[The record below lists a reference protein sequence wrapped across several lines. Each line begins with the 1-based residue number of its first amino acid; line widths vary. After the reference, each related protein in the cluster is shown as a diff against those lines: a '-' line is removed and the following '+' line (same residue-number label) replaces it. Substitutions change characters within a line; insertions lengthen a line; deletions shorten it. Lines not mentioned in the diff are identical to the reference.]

1 MIPFSRPYFGREELD
16 AIGKVLDTR
25 WVGLGAVTQEFEEQ
39 LRSVLGVKHV
49 IAVNTGTSALHVALE
64 ALDLHSGDEV
74 IVPSLTFVS
83 PVQAIL
89 SAGGTPV
96 FCDVTLDTL
105 NIDPVDVAARI
116 TPRTRAIMPAHYAG
130 VPCDMD
136 AILSLASHHHLN
148 VVEDAAHAFGS
159 RYKGR
164 NVGALGDLTCFSF
177 DPIKNITC
185 GEGGAV
191 ATEDDELA
199 RRIIPRRNV
208 GIESDRWSRRD
219 ALRPWDYQVVSHGF
233 RYHMPNLNAA
243 IGLEQLK
250 RLEAFRARKN
260 QIVRRYDEEF
270 GELNGLALLRHDLV
284 DTFPFMYVVRVLGG
298 RRDALMLHLKGLGIG
313 TGVHYIPNHL
323 QPLFQTPRV
332 CLPVTESAFEEILT
346 LPLFFEMTD
355 DQADSVIAGVRA
367 FLRTAP
373 GSRQGES
380 GHIDTAKGT
389 E

>member
-1 MIPFSRPYFGREELD
+1 MIPFSRPYFGHEELG
-16 AIGKVLDTR
+16 AISRVLDSR
-25 WVGLGAVTQEFEEQ
+25 WVGLGAVTQEFEDQ
-39 LRSVLGVKHV
+39 LRGVLGVKHV
-49 IAVNTGTSALHVALE
+49 IAVNTGTSALHVALD
-64 ALDLHSGDEV
+64 ALDLQEGDEV
-74 IVPSLTFVS
+74 IVPSMTFVS

-89 SAGGTPV
+89 SAGATPV

-105 NIDPVDVAARI
+105 NVDPVDVAARI
-116 TPRTRAIMPAHYAG
+116 TPRTRAIMPVHYAG

-136 AILSLASHHHLN
+136 AILSLGSHHHLRI
-148 VVEDAAHAFGS
+148 VEDAAHAFGS

-164 NVGALGDLTCFSF
+164 NIGVLGDLTCFSF

-219 ALRPWDYQVVSHGF
+219 ALRPWDYQVVTHGF

-250 RLEAFRARKN
+250 RLEEFRARKN
-260 QIVRRYDEEF
+260 EIVRRYDQAL
-270 GELNGLALLRHDLV
+270 GESTGLALLRHDLV
-284 DTFPFMYVVRVLGG
+284 DAFPFMYVVRVLAG
-298 RRDALMLHLKGLGIG
+298 RRDALMLHLKEHGIA

-323 QPLFQTPRV
+323 QPLFENQRV
-332 CLPVTESAFEEILT
+332 SLPVTEGVFEEILT

-355 DQADSVIAGVRA
+355 DQVESVIAGVGA
-367 FLRTAP
+367 FFHASSPRRKAA
-373 GSRQGES
+373 
-380 GHIDTAKGT
+380 HIDPSTGTA
-389 E
+389 

>member
-16 AIGKVLDTR
+16 AIGAVLDSR
-25 WVGLGAVTQEFEEQ
+25 WVGLGAVTQQFEDRVRG
-39 LRSVLGVKHV
+39 LLGVRHV

-64 ALDLHSGDEV
+64 ALDLDDGDEV

-83 PVQAIL
+83 PVQAIVA
-89 SAGGTPV
+89 AGATPV
-96 FCDVTLDTL
+96 FCDVSLDTL
-105 NIDPVDVAARI
+105 NADPVDIAARI
-116 TPRTRAIMPAHYAG
+116 TPRTRAIMPVHYAG

-136 AILSLASHHHLN
+136 AILSLASLHRLR

-191 ATEDDELA
+191 ATEDDDLA
-199 RRIIPRRNV
+199 RRIMPRRNV

-219 ALRPWDYQVVSHGF
+219 AQRPWDYQVVAPGY

-250 RLEAFRARKN
+250 RLEAFRARKV
-260 QIVRRYDEEF
+260 QIVRRYDQEF
-270 GELNGLALLRHDLV
+270 AGLTGLALLRHDLA
-284 DTFPFMYVVRVLGG
+284 DAFPFMYVVRVLDG
-298 RRDALMLHLKGLGIG
+298 RRDALMLHLRERGIG

-323 QPLFQTPRV
+323 QPAFEASRV
-332 CLPVTESAFEEILT
+332 SLPVTEGVFEEILT

-355 DQADSVIAGVRA
+355 EQVDAVIAGVRA
-367 FLRTAP
+367 FFV
-373 GSRQGES
+373 SS
-380 GHIDTAKGT
+380 
-389 E
+389 

>member
-1 MIPFSRPYFGREELD
+1 MIPFSRPYFGHEELD
-16 AIGKVLDTR
+16 AIAKVLDSR
-25 WVGLGAVTQEFEEQ
+25 WVGLGAVTQEFEDQ

-64 ALDLHSGDEV
+64 ALDLHDGDEV

-96 FCDVTLDTL
+96 FCDVILDTL
-105 NIDPVDVAARI
+105 NADPADVAARI
-116 TPRTRAIMPAHYAG
+116 TPRTRAIMPIHYAG

-136 AILSLASHHHLN
+136 AILSLGSHHHLRI
-148 VVEDAAHAFGS
+148 VEDAAHAFGS

-164 NVGALGDLTCFSF
+164 NVGVLGDLTCFSF

-199 RRIIPRRNV
+199 ERIIPRRNV

-219 ALRPWDYQVVSHGF
+219 ALRPWDYKVVARGF

-250 RLEAFRARKN
+250 RLEDFRARKN
-260 QIVRRYDEEF
+260 QIVRRYDQAL
-270 GELNGLALLRHDLV
+270 GESSDLALLRHDLGE
-284 DTFPFMYVVRVLGG
+284 TFPFMYVVRVLAG
-298 RRDALMLHLKGLGIG
+298 RRDALMLHLKERGIA

-323 QPLFQTPRV
+323 QPLFEKQRV
-332 CLPVTESAFEEILT
+332 RLPVTEGVFEEILT

-355 DQADSVIAGVRA
+355 DQVESVIAGVRA
-367 FLRTAP
+367 FFHP
-373 GSRQGES
+373 SSRPRKT
-380 GHIDTAKGT
+380 GHIDTSKDTA
-389 E
+389 